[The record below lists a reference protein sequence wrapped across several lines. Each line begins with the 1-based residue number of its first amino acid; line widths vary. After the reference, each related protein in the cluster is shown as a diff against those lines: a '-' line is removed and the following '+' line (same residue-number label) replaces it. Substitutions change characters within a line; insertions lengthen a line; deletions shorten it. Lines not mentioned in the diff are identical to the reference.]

1 MTLNINIDVNQI
13 IQLIQ
18 QLPEE
23 QKLLI
28 KNELDKSFTKSEPQ
42 EETDEIT
49 QLILNGPV
57 MTADEEI
64 RYKQIKNSFEE
75 WTKNLFA

>member
-1 MTLNINIDVNQI
+1 MTLNINIDINQI

-18 QLPEE
+18 QLPENKRLQVKYE
-23 QKLLI
+23 I
-28 KNELDKSFTKSEPQ
+28 DKSLSKKIKQDES
-42 EETDEIT
+42 DEIR

-57 MTADEEI
+57 MTEEEEI
-64 RYKQIKNSFEE
+64 RYKQINNDFDK

>member
-18 QLPEE
+18 QLPENKRLQVKYE
-23 QKLLI
+23 I
-28 KNELDKSFTKSEPQ
+28 DKSLSKKIKQDES
-42 EETDEIT
+42 DEIR

-57 MTADEEI
+57 MTEEEEI
-64 RYKQIKNSFEE
+64 RYKQINNDFDK